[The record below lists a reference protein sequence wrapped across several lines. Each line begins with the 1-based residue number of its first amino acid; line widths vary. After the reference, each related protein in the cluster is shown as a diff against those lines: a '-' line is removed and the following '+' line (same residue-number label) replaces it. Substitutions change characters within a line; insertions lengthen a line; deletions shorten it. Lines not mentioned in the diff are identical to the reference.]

1 MDISYV
7 DVGGK
12 TAPRSMALLLVVLS
26 LVGYKIWKRQVRRRV
41 RTSESFR
48 RSVTDMG

>member
-12 TAPRSMALLLVVLS
+12 TASKSIALLLAVLS
-26 LVGYKIWKRQVRRRV
+26 LVGYKIWKRQVMRRV
-41 RTSESFR
+41 RTPESFHR
-48 RSVTDMG
+48 TVADMG